1 MRTNIT
7 YLSFNDKKIKN
18 KKGQKLFSEKEGR
31 KKKERKT
38 DIKGVPQ
45 VTAAFLFV
53 FLSLPYLKVN
63 RH

>member
-7 YLSFNDKKIKN
+7 YLSFNDKKIKTKN
-18 KKGQKLFSEKEGR
+18 SLKLFSEKEGR
-31 KKKERKT
+31 RKKEKT

-53 FLSLPYLKVN
+53 FYLC
-63 RH
+63 RI